1 MDLARIKPTPG
12 AIYQVLVEPDTA
24 VEDVAVQLAERL
36 STEAIIG
43 TDASAQISFLRE
55 TCIEEVVL
63 GLENAGVPAP
73 EMQRRG
79 ERMLRAVGLSDYCEH
94 DPTQLSG
101 GQTRRLAAACVAIR
115 EPEVMIVCEPA
126 AGLDANS
133 RTQVVR
139 LLQAMPETCVIS
151 VSSSSWPELGGDI
164 IGTDPLVAA
173 VDLPRVSASL
183 RTGSI
188 GPLTA
193 RRGAAKKKWWHFSQP
208 RGTSFSVGPLEIPIA
223 KSAVTW
229 LRGDNGSGKTTL
241 LRAAAGLDGAGA
253 VPNPPALALQ
263 SPFDQAIFPTVDE
276 LVPND
281 TLRNQ
286 LGLNPADHPLD
297 LPSSRLRLA
306 QVAHVIGQQHPVVL
320 LDEPDTLLSAA
331 DRWLMHQMIHHALQ
345 SGSALVV
352 TCHDPKFVAEIE
364 TYAQVTEKTLPAPK
378 L

>member
-1 MDLARIKPTPG
+1 MDLARIKPTLG

-24 VEDVAVQLAERL
+24 VEDVAAHLAEHL

-63 GLENAGVPAP
+63 GLENAGVPAA

-208 RGTSFSVGPLEIPIA
+208 RGTSFSVGPVEIAIA

-263 SPFDQAIFPTVDE
+263 SPFDQAIFPTVEE

>member
-263 SPFDQAIFPTVDE
+263 SPFDQAIFPTVEE

-281 TLRNQ
+281 TLRNL

-306 QVAHVIGQQHPVVL
+306 QIAHVIGQQRPVVL

-331 DRWLMHQMIHHALQ
+331 DRWLMHQLIHHALQ
-345 SGSALVV
+345 SGSALAV

>member
-1 MDLARIKPTPG
+1 MDLDRIKPTPG

-24 VEDVAVQLAERL
+24 VEDVAVQLAEHL

-73 EMQRRG
+73 EMQRSG

-139 LLQAMPETCVIS
+139 LLQELPETCVIS
-151 VSSSSWPELGGDI
+151 ISSASWPELGGHI
-164 IGTDPLVAA
+164 IGIDPLVAA
-173 VDLPRVSASL
+173 VDLPRVSASP

-208 RGTSFSVGPLEIPIA
+208 RGTSFSVGPVEIPITE
-223 KSAVTW
+223 SAVTW

-263 SPFDQAIFPTVDE
+263 SPFDQAIFPTVEE

-281 TLRNQ
+281 TLRNL

-306 QVAHVIGQQHPVVL
+306 QIAHVIGQQRSVVL

-364 TYAQVTEKTLPAPK
+364 TYAEVTETTLPAQQ

>member
-1 MDLARIKPTPG
+1 MDLACIKPTPG

-24 VEDVAVQLAERL
+24 VEDVAVQLAEHL

-101 GQTRRLAAACVAIR
+101 GQTRRLAVACVAIR
-115 EPEVMIVCEPA
+115 EPEVMIMCEPA

-139 LLQAMPETCVIS
+139 LLQELPETCVIS
-151 VSSSSWPELGGDI
+151 ISSASWTELGGRI

-173 VDLPRVSASL
+173 VDLPRVSASP

-208 RGTSFSVGPLEIPIA
+208 RGTSFSVGPVEIPIA

-263 SPFDQAIFPTVDE
+263 SPFDQAVFPTVEE

-281 TLRNQ
+281 TLRNL

-306 QVAHVIGQQHPVVL
+306 QIAHVIGQQRPVVL

-331 DRWLMHQMIHHALQ
+331 DRGLMHQMIHHALQ

-364 TYAQVTEKTLPAPK
+364 TYAEVTEKTLPAQQ

>member
-208 RGTSFSVGPLEIPIA
+208 RGTSFSVGPVEIPIA

-331 DRWLMHQMIHHALQ
+331 DRWLMHQLIHHALQ
-345 SGSALVV
+345 SGSALAV

>member
-208 RGTSFSVGPLEIPIA
+208 RGTSFSVGPVEIPIA

-263 SPFDQAIFPTVDE
+263 SPFDQAIFPTVEE

-306 QVAHVIGQQHPVVL
+306 QIAHVIGQQRPVVL

-364 TYAQVTEKTLPAPK
+364 TYAEVTETTLPAQQ

>member
-364 TYAQVTEKTLPAPK
+364 TYAEVTETTLPAQQ

>member
-1 MDLARIKPTPG
+1 
-12 AIYQVLVEPDTA
+12 
-24 VEDVAVQLAERL
+24 
-36 STEAIIG
+36 
-43 TDASAQISFLRE
+43 
-55 TCIEEVVL
+55 
-63 GLENAGVPAP
+63 
-73 EMQRRG
+73 
-79 ERMLRAVGLSDYCEH
+79 MLRAVGLSDYCEH

-115 EPEVMIVCEPA
+115 EPKVMIVCEPA

-139 LLQAMPETCVIS
+139 LLQAMPGTCVIS
-151 VSSSSWPELGGDI
+151 VSSSSWPDLGGDI

-173 VDLPRVSASL
+173 VDLPRVSASP

-208 RGTSFSVGPLEIPIA
+208 RGTSFSVGPVEIPITE
-223 KSAVTW
+223 SAVTW

-263 SPFDQAIFPTVDE
+263 SPFDQAVFPTVE
-276 LVPND
+276 EFVPND
-281 TLRNQ
+281 TLRNL

-297 LPSSRLRLA
+297 LSSSRLRLA
-306 QVAHVIGQQHPVVL
+306 QIAHVIGQQRPVVL

-331 DRWLMHQMIHHALQ
+331 DRWLMHQLIHYALQ

-352 TCHDPKFVAEIE
+352 TCHDSKFVAEIE
-364 TYAQVTEKTLPAPK
+364 TYAEVTEKTLLAPQ

>member
-331 DRWLMHQMIHHALQ
+331 DRWLMHHMIHHALQ

-364 TYAQVTEKTLPAPK
+364 TYAEVTETTLPAQQ

>member
-63 GLENAGVPAP
+63 GLENAGVPAA

-188 GPLTA
+188 GPVTA

-208 RGTSFSVGPLEIPIA
+208 RGTSFSVGPVEIPIA

-306 QVAHVIGQQHPVVL
+306 QIAHVIGQQRSVVL

>member
-24 VEDVAVQLAERL
+24 VEDVAVELAEHL

-79 ERMLRAVGLSDYCEH
+79 QRMLRAVGLSDYCEH

-115 EPEVMIVCEPA
+115 EPEIMIVCEPA
-126 AGLDANS
+126 AGLDADS

-139 LLQAMPETCVIS
+139 LLESMPETCVIS
-151 VSSSSWPELGGDI
+151 VSSSSWPDLGGDI

-173 VDLPRVSASL
+173 LDLPRVSAST

-208 RGTSFSVGPLEIPIA
+208 SGTSFSVGPVEIPIA
-223 KSAVTW
+223 ESKVTW

-263 SPFDQAIFPTVDE
+263 SPFDQPVFPAVE
-276 LVPND
+276 EFVPND
-281 TLRNQ
+281 TVRNL

-297 LPSSRLRLA
+297 LSSSRLRLA
-306 QVAHVIGQQHPVVL
+306 QIAHVIGQQRPVVL

-331 DRWLMHQMIHHALQ
+331 DRWLMHQLIHHALQ

-364 TYAQVTEKTLPAPK
+364 TYAEVTEKTLPAQH

>member
-188 GPLTA
+188 GPVTA

-208 RGTSFSVGPLEIPIA
+208 RGTSFSVGPVEIPIA

-306 QVAHVIGQQHPVVL
+306 QIAHVIGQQRSVVL

>member
-1 MDLARIKPTPG
+1 MDLARIKPTLG

-24 VEDVAVQLAERL
+24 VEDVAAHLAEHL

-63 GLENAGVPAP
+63 GLENAGVPAA

-263 SPFDQAIFPTVDE
+263 SPFDQAVFPTVEE

-281 TLRNQ
+281 TLRNL
-286 LGLNPADHPLD
+286 LGLSPADHPLD

-306 QVAHVIGQQHPVVL
+306 QIAHVIGQQRSVVL

-331 DRWLMHQMIHHALQ
+331 DRCCPITWAICA
-345 SGSALVV
+345 SRRRDDGRSRG
-352 TCHDPKFVAEIE
+352 
-364 TYAQVTEKTLPAPK
+364 
-378 L
+378 

>member
-1 MDLARIKPTPG
+1 MDLARIKPTLG

-24 VEDVAVQLAERL
+24 VEDVAAHLAEHL

-63 GLENAGVPAP
+63 GLENAGVPAA

-208 RGTSFSVGPLEIPIA
+208 RGTSFSVGPVEIAIA

-263 SPFDQAIFPTVDE
+263 SPFDQAVFPTVEE
-276 LVPND
+276 LVPDD
-281 TLRNQ
+281 TLRNL

-306 QVAHVIGQQHPVVL
+306 QIAHVIGQQRPVVL

-331 DRWLMHQMIHHALQ
+331 DRWLMHHMIHHALQ

-364 TYAQVTEKTLPAPK
+364 TYAEVTETTLPAQQ

>member
-115 EPEVMIVCEPA
+115 EPKVMIVCEPA

-139 LLQAMPETCVIS
+139 LLQGLPETCVIS
-151 VSSSSWPELGGDI
+151 ISSASWPELGGHI

-173 VDLPRVSASL
+173 VDLPRVSASP

-193 RRGAAKKKWWHFSQP
+193 CRSAAKKKWWHFSQP
-208 RGTSFSVGPLEIPIA
+208 RGTSFSVGPVEIPIA

-263 SPFDQAIFPTVDE
+263 SPFDQAIFPTVEE

-281 TLRNQ
+281 TLRNL

-306 QVAHVIGQQHPVVL
+306 QIAHVIGQQRPVVL

-364 TYAQVTEKTLPAPK
+364 TYAEVTETTLPAQQ

>member
-1 MDLARIKPTPG
+1 MDLARIKPTLG

-24 VEDVAVQLAERL
+24 VEDVAAHLAEHL

-63 GLENAGVPAP
+63 GLENAGVPAA

-208 RGTSFSVGPLEIPIA
+208 RGTSFSVGPVEIAIA

>member
-263 SPFDQAIFPTVDE
+263 SPFDQAIFPTVEE

-281 TLRNQ
+281 TLRNL

-306 QVAHVIGQQHPVVL
+306 QIAHVIGQQRSVVL

>member
-12 AIYQVLVEPDTA
+12 AIYQVLVEPDKA
-24 VEDVAVQLAERL
+24 AEDVAVELAEYL

-79 ERMLRAVGLSDYCEH
+79 ERMLRAVGLSDYREH

-115 EPEVMIVCEPA
+115 DPEVMIVCEPA
-126 AGLDANS
+126 AGLDADS

-139 LLQAMPETCVIS
+139 LLQELPETCVIS
-151 VSSSSWPELGGDI
+151 ISSASWQELGGHI

-173 VDLPRVSASL
+173 VDLPRVSASP

-208 RGTSFSVGPLEIPIA
+208 RGTSFSVGPVEIPIVE
-223 KSAVTW
+223 SGVTW

-241 LRAAAGLDGAGA
+241 LRAVAGLDGAGVVRNA
-253 VPNPPALALQ
+253 PALALQ
-263 SPFDQAIFPTVDE
+263 SPFDQAVFSTVE
-276 LVPND
+276 EFVPD
-281 TLRNQ
+281 ASLRDL
-286 LGLNPADHPLD
+286 LGLDPADHPLD
-297 LPSSRLRLA
+297 LSSSRLRLA
-306 QVAHVIGQQHPVVL
+306 QVAHVIGQHRQKLL

-331 DRWLMHQMIHHALQ
+331 DRWLMHQLIHYALQ
-345 SGSALVV
+345 SGSAIVV
-352 TCHDPKFVAEIE
+352 ACHDPKFVAEIS
-364 TYAQVTEKTLPAPK
+364 TYAQVEEKVLPAPQC
-378 L
+378 

>member
-331 DRWLMHQMIHHALQ
+331 DRWLMHQLIHHALQ
-345 SGSALVV
+345 SGSALAV

>member
-1 MDLARIKPTPG
+1 MDLARIKPNPG

-24 VEDVAVQLAERL
+24 VEVVAVHLAEHL

-101 GQTRRLAAACVAIR
+101 GQTRRLAAASVAIR
-115 EPEVMIVCEPA
+115 EPEDMIVCEPA

-139 LLQAMPETCVIS
+139 LLQELPETCVIS
-151 VSSSSWPELGGDI
+151 ISSASWPELGGHI

-173 VDLPRVSASL
+173 VDLPRVSASP

-208 RGTSFSVGPLEIPIA
+208 RGTSFSVGPVEIPIA

-263 SPFDQAIFPTVDE
+263 SPFDQAVFPTVE
-276 LVPND
+276 EFVPND
-281 TLRNQ
+281 TLRNL

-306 QVAHVIGQQHPVVL
+306 QIAHVIGQQRPVVL

-331 DRWLMHQMIHHALQ
+331 DRWLMHQLIHHALQ

-364 TYAQVTEKTLPAPK
+364 TYAEVTEKTLPAQH

>member
-139 LLQAMPETCVIS
+139 LLQELPETCVIS
-151 VSSSSWPELGGDI
+151 ISSVSWPELGGRI
-164 IGTDPLVAA
+164 IGAEPLVAD
-173 VDLPRVSASL
+173 VDLPRISASP

-193 RRGAAKKKWWHFSQP
+193 RKGGGKKKWWHFSQP
-208 RGTSFSVGPLEIPIA
+208 SGTSFSVGPVEIPIA

-263 SPFDQAIFPTVDE
+263 SPFDQAVFPTVEE

-281 TLRNQ
+281 TLRNL
-286 LGLNPADHPLD
+286 LGLSPADHPLD

-306 QVAHVIGQQHPVVL
+306 QIAHVIGQQRSVVL

-364 TYAQVTEKTLPAPK
+364 NYAEVTEKTLPTQQ